1 MLYAFN
7 ILDKKA
13 FKFVGMVQ
21 KQAKEEAK
29 RSFAK
34 YFSITLSTLA
44 LTASLPLSLSL
55 SSLLLCVKL
64 VPFLPL
70 LCQEIGLGWQ
80 RRHKKSCAN
89 VCAAAGR

>member
-21 KQAKEEAK
+21 KQAKGEAK

-44 LTASLPLSLSL
+44 LTASLS
-55 SSLLLCVKL
+55 
-64 VPFLPL
+64 F
-70 LCQEIGLGWQ
+70 
-80 RRHKKSCAN
+80 
-89 VCAAAGR
+89 